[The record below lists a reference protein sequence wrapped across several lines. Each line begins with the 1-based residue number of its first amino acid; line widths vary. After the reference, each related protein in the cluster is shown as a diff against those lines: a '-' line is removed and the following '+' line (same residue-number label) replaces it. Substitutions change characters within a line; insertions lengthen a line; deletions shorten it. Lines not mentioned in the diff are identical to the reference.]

1 MDRPAAL
8 FKESPP
14 SRAPLH
20 GSFAPF
26 VYFPSRWQGNAL
38 DSTAN
43 GGIMAKFTGG
53 CLCGAIRYEADG
65 EPVTAG
71 ACHCRDCQ
79 YVSGG
84 GPAHVLVMAAGDVK
98 MTKGEPRIYF
108 SLSEAGHTVGRSFC
122 EDCGTPIFAQNAA
135 RPGFLSIKAGTLDDP
150 SLYRPRGHIWVK
162 SAQPWHHID
171 PALPTIKGDP
181 V

>member
-1 MDRPAAL
+1 
-8 FKESPP
+8 
-14 SRAPLH
+14 
-20 GSFAPF
+20 
-26 VYFPSRWQGNAL
+26 
-38 DSTAN
+38 
-43 GGIMAKFTGG
+43 MAKFTGG
-53 CLCGAIRYEADG
+53 CLCGAIRYEAEG
-65 EPVTAG
+65 ELVTAG

-84 GPAHVLVMAAGDVK
+84 GPAHVLIIAAGDVK

-135 RPGFLSIKAGTLDDP
+135 RPGVLSIKAGTLDDP
-150 SLYRPRGHIWVK
+150 SLYRPKGHIWVK

-171 PALPTIKGDP
+171 PALPIIQGDP